1 MRNLLSATVAMLF
14 GYCGVACADLHYQG
28 QFIIINASGGC
39 DTFITNGLTANADYH
54 PAFVDDAPPQKFKT
68 SAMNVYYNILGLYGA
83 HVMRIENRNFPHSPE
98 GKFEKPNPFTE
109 TNVDWFDYKPAYPA
123 NLVVISERLEKN
135 AGRICVFDHAG
146 QGRQYRGQRYR
157 GDLRYY
163 VRIYRRPEQP
173 VSLTTASSRLRD
185 HRAARR
191 AAWPAAARR

>member
-109 TNVDWFDYKPAYPA
+109 TNVDWFDYKAAYPA
-123 NLVVISERLEKN
+123 NLVVISERLEKTPGGF
-135 AGRICVFDHAG
+135 A
-146 QGRQYRGQRYR
+146 
-157 GDLRYY
+157 
-163 VRIYRRPEQP
+163 
-173 VSLTTASSRLRD
+173 SLTMLGKVANIVGNDIEATCVITFEFTGVQSNQ
-185 HRAARR
+185 
-191 AAWPAAARR
+191 